1 MNTEDHSNISSIL
14 FFLPTFHNC
23 FFQESCLDR
32 WYIAAGVVILLSSI
46 LGILANINVT
56 WKLIQ
61 NLHGSSMS
69 QHHIFNLALSDLL
82 CLLILL
88 VGSIVFWTG
97 LHLNHSI
104 CQLLIYLLF
113 FCNTTNLNVLVL
125 ISIQKYYQILRR
137 EKWIKVTPTQQKIF
151 LSSVWLLGALL
162 GIFFLSEVKIKGKWT
177 DKGSCENF
185 SFSPVQE
192 CIYIAFTVIS
202 HVVSLA
208 CYSLLVRGMNRIQ
221 ISDKKKLRITK
232 LFLRI
237 IAGSLV
243 FAVIA
248 LIFRTA
254 YVTVRLAA
262 PEKLLYI
269 SKMFIFMECFYFFKH
284 SLNPLLYY
292 FASLHESTD
301 KEIRFFMS
309 LDDSS

>member
-1 MNTEDHSNISSIL
+1 M
-14 FFLPTFHNC
+14 
-23 FFQESCLDR
+23 
-32 WYIAAGVVILLSSI
+32 
-46 LGILANINVT
+46 
-56 WKLIQ
+56 
-61 NLHGSSMS
+61 
-69 QHHIFNLALSDLL
+69 
-82 CLLILL
+82 
-88 VGSIVFWTG
+88 
-97 LHLNHSI
+97 
-104 CQLLIYLLF
+104 
-113 FCNTTNLNVLVL
+113 
-125 ISIQKYYQILRR
+125 
-137 EKWIKVTPTQQKIF
+137 TPTQQKIF

-162 GIFFLSEVKIKGKWT
+162 GIFFLSEVKIKKWT
-177 DKGSCENF
+177 DKGSCENL

-192 CIYIAFTVIS
+192 CIYITFTVIS
-202 HVVSLA
+202 HVVSLT
-208 CYSLLVRGMNRIQ
+208 CYSVLVRGINRIQ
-221 ISDKKKLRITK
+221 IFDKKKLRITN
-232 LFLRI
+232 LFLHI